1 MIEAPGEPPG
11 GGVRGGLPALRPGS
25 HRSSGVAAVSKTL
38 HEAEAPARPARA
50 ALLWQSAVGKKA
62 LMAVSG
68 FVLFLYVLVHM
79 GGNLQAFA
87 GAVRLDRYALQLRAF
102 PVALWGIRLVLL
114 VALVVHVVAGF
125 ELWAGRE
132 RTRPVA
138 YRDYRPS
145 VATPQS
151 RTMIWTG
158 FLILGFAVYH
168 LLDLT
173 FGVANPDF
181 RPGEVFHNVVVS
193 FGRGAAVAFYVLAV
207 AGLGMHL
214 WHGLW
219 SMFSSLGLA
228 RRGITPAL
236 QRSAAVVGT
245 VLAVGFAAVPLAVL
259 FGILR

>member
-1 MIEAPGEPPG
+1 
-11 GGVRGGLPALRPGS
+11 
-25 HRSSGVAAVSKTL
+25 VAAVSKTV
-38 HEAEAPARPARA
+38 EEAPSRPPRA
-50 ALLWQSAVGKKA
+50 VLLWRSAVGQKA
-62 LMAVSG
+62 LMAVTG
-68 FVLFLYVLVHM
+68 LVLFLYVLVHM

-87 GAVRLDRYALQLRAF
+87 GASRLDRYALQLRAF
-102 PVALWGIRLVLL
+102 PAALWGIRLVLL

-125 ELWAGRE
+125 ELWVARE
-132 RTRPVA
+132 RTRPIR
-138 YRDYRPS
+138 YRDYQPA

-151 RTMIWTG
+151 RTMIWSG
-158 FLILGFAVYH
+158 FLILGFVVYH

-173 FGVANPDF
+173 LGVANPDF

-219 SMFSSLGLA
+219 SMFSSVGLA
-228 RRGITPAL
+228 SRGITPTL
-236 QRSAAVVGT
+236 QRAAAVVGT
-245 VLAVGFAAVPLAVL
+245 LLAVGFAAVPLAVL

>member
-1 MIEAPGEPPG
+1 MSKTVEEAPP
-11 GGVRGGLPALRPGS
+11 RASR
-25 HRSSGVAAVSKTL
+25 AV
-38 HEAEAPARPARA
+38 
-50 ALLWQSAVGKKA
+50 LLWQSVVGKKA

-68 FVLFLYVLVHM
+68 LVLFLYVLVHM

-87 GAVRLDRYALQLRAF
+87 GPARLDQYALQLRAF
-102 PVALWGIRLVLL
+102 PALLWAIRIVLL
-114 VALVVHVVAGF
+114 LALVVHVVAGF

-132 RTRPVA
+132 RTRPVRYRA
-138 YRDYRPS
+138 YAPA

-151 RTMIWTG
+151 RTMIWSG
-158 FLILGFAVYH
+158 FLILGFVVYH

-173 FGVANPDF
+173 IGVANPDF

-219 SMFSSLGLA
+219 SMFSSVGLA
-228 RRGITPAL
+228 TRGVTPTL
-236 QRSAAVVGT
+236 QRAAAIVGT
-245 VLAVGFAAVPLAVL
+245 LLAVGFAAVPLAVL
-259 FGILR
+259 FGILG